1 MIKKYFRTFLTYYR
15 EFNTL
20 SFSIFFLPLLNTIA
34 NLFTLKKIIKLI
46 DFNDKEKK
54 IILRANNFIT
64 HFRANLFFA
73 KEKEVRFFIDEYLEH
88 NDHFIDV
95 GANIGIFSMYA
106 AIRKNAIVH
115 SFEPEYSNL
124 SLLKENIINNE
135 LIKNI
140 FPYSLAVGKNN
151 SITNL
156 HIADITPGAAV
167 SSISNDDISKTD
179 EGFDVIWKE
188 GVMELTLDKICED
201 LKIKANMI
209 KIDTDGNEKNVLIG
223 GEKTLKDKTLKYVIM
238 EKPSDEK
245 KLDYC
250 YKLLQE
256 YNFKEIKITNERN
269 SFWKKND

>member
-1 MIKKYFRTFLTYYR
+1 MIKKYLRTFLTYYR

-64 HFRANLFFA
+64 HFRANLFFV
-73 KEKEVRFFIDEYLEH
+73 KEKEVRFFIDNYLK
-88 NDHFIDV
+88 NGGNFIDV
-95 GANIGIFSMYA
+95 GANIGVFSMYA

-124 SLLKENIINNE
+124 SLLKENIIKNK
-135 LIKNI
+135 LTKNI
-140 FPYSLAVGKNN
+140 FPYALAVGKNDA
-151 SITNL
+151 ITHL
-156 HIADITPGAAV
+156 HIADTTPGAAV
-167 SSISNDDISKTD
+167 SSISNNDILKTD

-188 GVMELTLDKICED
+188 GVMELTLDKICEN

-223 GEKTLKDKTLKYVIM
+223 GEKTLRDKTLKYVIM
-238 EKPSDEK
+238 EKPSNEK

-256 YNFKEIKITNERN
+256 YNFSELKIVNERN